1 MVWGFSYRSHCIWKK
16 NRVGTGYIFRNC
28 HEVLFVRHA
37 RQCACACSRRT
48 IRSSVIQADVGAHSA
63 KPEIFL
69 QMIEQVSSQRPEDRT
84 VPARTCAAQLVGM
97 GRGSDHAKSESP
109 DHEIEASPPINGGK
123 RPAAWLIE
131 RDRDE
136 GGSA

>member
-28 HEVLFVRHA
+28 HEVLLYGTRGNVPAPAPGEQFE
-37 RQCACACSRRT
+37 
-48 IRSSVIQADVGAHSA
+48 SVIQADVGAHSA

-69 QMIEQVSSQRPEDRT
+69 QMIEQVFSERPEDRT

-97 GRGSDHAKSESP
+97 GA
-109 DHEIEASPPINGGK
+109 EAITKK
-123 RPAAWLIE
+123 RKP
-131 RDRDE
+131 R
-136 GGSA
+136 S